1 MQEDVLGT
9 QRTVMPTAVFV
20 TCTRCNRTVPRSA
33 ARIVA
38 SDILSESHSDFD
50 YLCRDCQLAL
60 ESGERDV
67 ASEE

>member
-9 QRTVMPTAVFV
+9 QRAVMPSAVLV
-20 TCTRCNRTVPRSA
+20 TCTRCNRTISRNE

-38 SDILSESHSDFD
+38 SDTLSESRSDFD

-67 ASEE
+67 ASEV